1 MGASTKGFFSTRSRP
16 LELPPKLIVLMTIL
30 LILRAENP
38 SRVYS
43 IVFSGLCFVRRL
55 LVSQASS
62 RKS

>member
-30 LILRAENP
+30 LILRPENP

-43 IVFSGLCFVRRL
+43 IAFPGCATSVVHW
-55 LVSQASS
+55 
-62 RKS
+62 